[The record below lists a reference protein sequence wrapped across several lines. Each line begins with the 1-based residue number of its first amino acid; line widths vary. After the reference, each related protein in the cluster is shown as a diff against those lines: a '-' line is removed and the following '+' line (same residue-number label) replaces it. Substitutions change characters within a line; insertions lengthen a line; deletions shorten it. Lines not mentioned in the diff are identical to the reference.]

1 MKNSAVWGLVCLLVF
16 GGASSVHGQENQSAE
31 PGVGVTLAV
40 ATFAGG
46 CFWCVETDFDK
57 VPGVA
62 KTISGFMGGSVENPT
77 YEQVSSGGTGHLESV
92 QVHYDP
98 SVISYDGLLAAF
110 WRMVNPTDAQGQF
123 VDRGEQYTTAI
134 FYHDEMQRLAAEKSR
149 DALVA
154 AGRHKDPVVTAIRPA
169 GTFYPAEDY
178 HQDFHKKSPIRY
190 NFYRHRSGRDKYLEK
205 TWGEELKIDYSIYAP
220 RAAQ

>member
-1 MKNSAVWGLVCLLVF
+1 MKFSAMWGLIGMLLC
-16 GGASSVHGQENQSAE
+16 GGASLAQAQESASA
-31 PGVGVTLAV
+31 PPDAGVALSV

-46 CFWCVETDFDK
+46 CFWCVEADFDK

-62 KTISGFMGGSVENPT
+62 KTISGFMGGRVDNPT

-92 QVHYDP
+92 QVYYDP

-110 WRMVNPTDAQGQF
+110 WRMVNPTDAAGQF

-134 FYHDEMQRLAAEKSR
+134 FYHDETQRLAAEKSR
-149 DALVA
+149 DALVTS
-154 AGRHKDPVVTAIRPA
+154 GRYAEPVVTAIRPA
-169 GTFYPAEDY
+169 GAFYPAEDY

-190 NFYRHRSGRDKYLEK
+190 TFYRHRSGRDKYLEK
-205 TWGEELKIDYSIYAP
+205 TWGEELKIDYSLYAP

>member
-1 MKNSAVWGLVCLLVF
+1 MTKSVVLGLLWALLFGNVAV
-16 GGASSVHGQENQSAE
+16 AQEAE
-31 PGVGVTLAV
+31 STAPKVGVTFSV

-46 CFWCVETDFDK
+46 CFWCVEADFDK

-62 KTISGFMGGSVENPT
+62 KTISGFMGGKVANPT

-92 QVHYDP
+92 QVYFDP

-110 WRMVNPTDAQGQF
+110 WRMVNPTDAGGQF

-134 FYHDEMQRLAAEKSR
+134 FYHDEAQRLAAEKSR
-149 DALVA
+149 DALKASGRYNDAIVTPLRA
-154 AGRHKDPVVTAIRPA
+154 ATE
-169 GTFYPAEDY
+169 FYPAEDY
-178 HQDFHKKSPIRY
+178 HQDFHKKSSIRY
-190 NFYRHRSGRDKYLEK
+190 SFYRHRSGRDQYLEK
-205 TWGEELKIDYSIYAP
+205 TWGDELKINYSIYAP